1 MITLCGFGFSN
12 YYNKIN
18 LVMLEKQI

>member
-1 MITLCGFGFSN
+1 MITLCGFGVSN
-12 YYNKIN
+12 YNNKIN